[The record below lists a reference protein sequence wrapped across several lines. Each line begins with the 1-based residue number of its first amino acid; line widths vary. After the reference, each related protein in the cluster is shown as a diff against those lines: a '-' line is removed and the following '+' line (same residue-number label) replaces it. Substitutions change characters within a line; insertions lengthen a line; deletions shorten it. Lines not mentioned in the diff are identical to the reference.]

1 VLSFDSAPLTPIRPV
16 ASPEPE
22 PVSENLPLEL
32 NARFRG
38 PLLSFFTRRIK
49 DQTLAQDLT
58 QETLLR
64 VYAASQRTHMIEP
77 ESFVFTVAANLLR
90 DQKRSDSRRGP
101 IFHVPIDEAV
111 SKELEQHLVEELS
124 PERILLSRETLQGV
138 LAALEELGERTRNIF
153 VLSRLE
159 CMKHK
164 DIAALYGMGLSTVE
178 KHLLRATLHLTA
190 RYGDR

>member
-1 VLSFDSAPLTPIRPV
+1 VLSFDSATLTSSRPV
-16 ASPEPE
+16 ASPEKHPI
-22 PVSENLPLEL
+22 SENEPLEL
-32 NARFRG
+32 NARFLG
-38 PLLSFFTRRIK
+38 PLLSFFSRRIK
-49 DQTLAQDLT
+49 DQALAQDLT

-90 DQKRSDSRRGP
+90 DRKRSESRRGP

-111 SKELEQHLVEELS
+111 SEELERHLVEELS
-124 PERILLSRETLQGV
+124 PERILLSRESLQGV
-138 LAALEELGERTRNIF
+138 LEALEELGERTRNIF

>member
-1 VLSFDSAPLTPIRPV
+1 VLSFDSTPLTHTLPV

-22 PVSENLPLEL
+22 HISEIVPLEL

-38 PLLSFFTRRIK
+38 PLLSFFSRRIK
-49 DQTLAQDLT
+49 DHTLAQDLT

-64 VYAASQRTHMIEP
+64 VYAASQRTQMIEP

-90 DQKRSDSRRGP
+90 DQKRSESRRGP
-101 IFHVPIDEAV
+101 LFHVPIDEAV
-111 SKELEQHLVEELS
+111 REELEHHLVEELS
-124 PERILLSRETLQGV
+124 PERILLSRESLQGV
-138 LAALEELGERTRNIF
+138 LQALEELGERTRNIF

>member
-1 VLSFDSAPLTPIRPV
+1 MLSFGSAPLTPTRPV
-16 ASPEPE
+16 ASPEPDSI
-22 PVSENLPLEL
+22 SENLPLEL

-38 PLLSFFTRRIK
+38 PLLSFFSRRIK

-90 DQKRSDSRRGP
+90 DQKRSEGRRGP

-111 SKELEQHLVEELS
+111 SQELEQHLVEELS
-124 PERILLSRETLQGV
+124 PERILLSRESLQGV